1 MTTDT
6 HDDSAILRGD
16 GLTLRYEAR
25 EITRNLDI
33 IIPTGRITIIV
44 GPNAC
49 GKSTLLRALSRLLSP
64 SSGHVFLHGRDLR
77 DWKARDLARTIAL
90 LPQSSIAP
98 QGISV
103 ADLVAR
109 GRYPHQSLLR
119 QWSLDD
125 ERAVEA
131 AMADTRI
138 SDLANRPVDALS
150 GGQHQ
155 RVRLAMTLAQDT
167 PLILLDEPTTYLDIA
182 HQMELL
188 DLCRHLNR
196 TKGRTLVLVLHDL
209 NLAARYADNMIA
221 MKAGAIVASGTPTD
235 VLTRERIAQVFSMDS
250 LVMPDPV
257 TGAPMVVPVSSQTGV
272 FA

>member
-1 MTTDT
+1 MTTNM
-6 HDDSAILRGD
+6 HDDSAILRGE
-16 GLTLRYEAR
+16 GLTLRYDAR
-25 EITRNLDI
+25 EITRDLDI
-33 IIPTGRITIIV
+33 AIPTGRITIIV

-49 GKSTLLRALSRLLSP
+49 GKSTLLRALSRLLTP
-64 SSGHVFLHGRDLR
+64 SSGRVLLHGRDLR
-77 DWKARDLARTIAL
+77 DWKARDLARTMAL

-119 QWSLDD
+119 QWSADD
-125 ERAVEA
+125 ERAVDA

-138 SDLANRPVDALS
+138 SDLADRPVHALS
-150 GGQHQ
+150 GGQRQ
-155 RVRLAMTLAQDT
+155 RVWLAMTLAQDT
-167 PLILLDEPTTYLDIA
+167 PLMLLDEPTTYLDIA
-182 HQMELL
+182 HQLELL

-196 TKGRTLVLVLHDL
+196 TRGRTLVMVLHDL
-209 NLAARYADNMIA
+209 NLAARYADTMIA
-221 MKAGAIVASGTPTD
+221 MKAGAIVASGTPTE
-235 VLTRERIAQVFSMDS
+235 VLTREKIAQMFGMDS

-257 TGAPMVVPVSSQTGV
+257 SGAPMVVPVSSQTGA